1 MLYIS
6 YLCAVVDIFQLRR
19 KRSDIGTSNF
29 KCVRFDVVVFLLTK
43 ARKKYLVNIIIRC
56 QISTDIIIT
65 LSSYIYIGSI
75 LTCKSIVSTFVTL
88 IVKNENKCNTINI
101 TFKMSLGNRV
111 FSLSV
116 ISYGRYRTKQV

>member
-56 QISTDIIIT
+56 QISTVIITT

-116 ISYGRYRTKQV
+116 ISYGRCSTKQV

>member
-116 ISYGRYRTKQV
+116 ISYGRCSTKQV

>member
-56 QISTDIIIT
+56 QISTVIITT